1 MATKKPITIGEL
13 EAGFSAYCMALRR
26 LVGEERGLEKIQRT
40 LCWHNLQRLHDSLPQ
55 RYRSPSELYLRY
67 VRSRRDAG
75 DRPD

>member
-1 MATKKPITIGEL
+1 MATQKPITIGEL

-55 RYRSPSELYLRY
+55 RYRSPSELYLRDG
-67 VRSRRDAG
+67 RSRRDAG
-75 DRPD
+75 DKPD